1 MFSPKKGCE
10 LCLELEELLEKR
22 CNMLTLS
29 QRCADWFLLKMI
41 ITGTMAGKIISQVKN
56 QKPPY
61 SHEFIH
67 TLFQQCLDSWF
78 SRHKSSSAMK
88 AGTLNEEPTIEKL
101 CHERFIMRIF
111 ECGLIVDKANHC
123 LGVSPDGIALLID
136 EDLEDDDAVSEI
148 RSYLLACVEIKTRV
162 SENTIDAAEAALSDH
177 GRIVKCR
184 YGDATFKEC
193 VPANNR
199 GQVLHQATICH
210 FLTGVF
216 VTAKVEEEE
225 GSIIQIV
232 IIKFDNAHLEQ
243 HRETL
248 LPWADTLIGWM
259 YESHVRER
267 GYLKEDDMPPYLSHN
282 KKSVDIMKS
291 RSRLLLAHL
300 KIITKDGGIRG
311 MLPVQLYKHHVQIKY
326 NRGKAGLDKNTE
338 VGWRVNHNTP
348 LSFETKYVLSMVDR
362 VLVNTWR
369 AEMAVTL
376 IKPWMVSL
384 TQKRDHAHQLIKLG
398 KRFLIIQPLRVMC

>member
-10 LCLELEELLEKR
+10 LRLELEELLEKR

-61 SHEFIH
+61 SHDFIH

-101 CHERFIMRIF
+101 RHERFIMRIF

-177 GRIVKCR
+177 G
-184 YGDATFKEC
+184 
-193 VPANNR
+193 
-199 GQVLHQATICH
+199 
-210 FLTGVF
+210 
-216 VTAKVEEEE
+216 
-225 GSIIQIV
+225 
-232 IIKFDNAHLEQ
+232 
-243 HRETL
+243 
-248 LPWADTLIGWM
+248 
-259 YESHVRER
+259 
-267 GYLKEDDMPPYLSHN
+267 
-282 KKSVDIMKS
+282 
-291 RSRLLLAHL
+291 
-300 KIITKDGGIRG
+300 
-311 MLPVQLYKHHVQIKY
+311 
-326 NRGKAGLDKNTE
+326 
-338 VGWRVNHNTP
+338 
-348 LSFETKYVLSMVDR
+348 
-362 VLVNTWR
+362 
-369 AEMAVTL
+369 
-376 IKPWMVSL
+376 
-384 TQKRDHAHQLIKLG
+384 
-398 KRFLIIQPLRVMC
+398 